1 MIWNCLRNRKY
12 DEHLF
17 EIYLYILF
25 ICIQGF
31 YEICEE
37 KKNMLYLQFCEFKIF
52 DPRKCINIPYWV
64 FSSLL
69 IVDHFQVP

>member
-1 MIWNCLRNRKY
+1 MCFKIFVDLIMIWNCLRNKKY
-12 DEHLF
+12 DEHQL

-25 ICIQGF
+25 ICTQRF

-52 DPRKCINIPYWV
+52 DP
-64 FSSLL
+64 
-69 IVDHFQVP
+69 